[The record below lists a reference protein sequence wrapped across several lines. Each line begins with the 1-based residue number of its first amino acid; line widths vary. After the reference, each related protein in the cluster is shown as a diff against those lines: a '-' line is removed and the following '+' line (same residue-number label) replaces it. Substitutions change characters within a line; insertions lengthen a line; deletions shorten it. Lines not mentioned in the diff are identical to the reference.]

1 MNFSER
7 LQYFLKKK
15 NMTSKTLAAKTG
27 ISTSMMSNYLAGSSE
42 PSISRTEKIAAAFGV
57 SLEYFLY
64 GDMLQDIIEK
74 KLILNFRKLSQA
86 RKVEVVQFVVGQVAK
101 EELERE
107 LQGEGEQSNDK
118 YSKDSGDLHSST

>member
-1 MNFSER
+1 MNFSKR
-7 LQYFLKKK
+7 LQYFLNEKDMSI
-15 NMTSKTLAAKTG
+15 NQLAKESG
-27 ISTSMMSNYLAGSSE
+27 ISQPMLSKYLNNGSE
-42 PSISRTEKIAAAFGV
+42 PSLSKLETLASVFNV